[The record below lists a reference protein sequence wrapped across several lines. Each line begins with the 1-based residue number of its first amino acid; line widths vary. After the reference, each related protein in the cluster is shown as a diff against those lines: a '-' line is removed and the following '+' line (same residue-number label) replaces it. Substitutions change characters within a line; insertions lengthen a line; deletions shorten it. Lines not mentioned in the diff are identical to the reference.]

1 MLGNLL
7 LHFATEIRFNYTIIM
22 TNYKSAPIPST
33 KMPGGVPYIIGNET
47 AERFSFYGMK
57 TILVI
62 FMTKYLM
69 DQSGALDVMNREE
82 ALTWYHLFSSGVY
95 FTPILGALIADGLL
109 GKYRTIIFLSLVYCL
124 GHLVLSLD
132 DTRFGLSIGLGLIAM
147 GSGGIKPCVSA
158 HVGDQF
164 GKTNSHLLEK
174 VFSWFYFSI
183 NFGAFFSTLA
193 TPILLE
199 KYGPNVA
206 FGIPGV
212 LMFIA
217 TFVFWMGRKK
227 FIHIPPG
234 GMNFI
239 KEITSK
245 EGLSALARLTI
256 IYVFVAIFWSLFDQT
271 GSSWV
276 LQADQMDRNWL
287 GVEWLPS
294 QVQAVNPIL
303 ILIFI
308 PLFNYFI
315 FPTVSKRI
323 TLTPLRKI
331 GFGLFLTAP
340 SFLIIGYA
348 QSLIDTGQTPG
359 IYWQIIAY
367 GVITAA
373 EVLVSIT
380 CLEFSYSQAP
390 KTMKSVIM
398 SYFFL
403 SLTLGNLVTAGVNIF
418 IQNPD
423 GSLKI
428 EGADYF
434 YFFGGLMFV
443 TAVLFTMI
451 SRYYQPISYF
461 QEEGA

>member
-1 MLGNLL
+1 MW
-7 LHFATEIRFNYTIIM
+7 EISLE
-22 TNYKSAPIPST
+22 K
-33 KMPGGVPYIIGNET
+33 
-47 AERFSFYGMK
+47 
-57 TILVI
+57 
-62 FMTKYLM
+62 
-69 DQSGALDVMNREE
+69 
-82 ALTWYHLFSSGVY
+82 
-95 FTPILGALIADGLL
+95 PILIYWRKCSAGSISPLILAL
-109 GKYRTIIFLSLVYCL
+109 
-124 GHLVLSLD
+124 
-132 DTRFGLSIGLGLIAM
+132 
-147 GSGGIKPCVSA
+147 
-158 HVGDQF
+158 
-164 GKTNSHLLEK
+164 
-174 VFSWFYFSI
+174 
-183 NFGAFFSTLA
+183 FFSTLA
-193 TPILLE
+193 TPLLLE

-245 EGLSALARLTI
+245 AGLSALARLTI
-256 IYVFVAIFWSLFDQT
+256 IYVFVAIFWSLYDQT

-308 PLFNYFI
+308 PLFNYVI
-315 FPTVSKRI
+315 FPAVSKRI

-348 QSLIDTGQTPG
+348 QALIDGGQTPG
-359 IYWQIIAY
+359 IYWQLIAY
-367 GVITAA
+367 GIITAA

-380 CLEFSYSQAP
+380 CLEFSYFQAP
-390 KTMKSVIM
+390 RMMKSVIM

-403 SLTLGNLVTAGVNIF
+403 SITLGNLVTAGVNIF

-443 TAVLFTMI
+443 AAVLFTMI

-461 QEEGA
+461 QEESA

>member
-1 MLGNLL
+1 
-7 LHFATEIRFNYTIIM
+7 M
-22 TNYKSAPIPST
+22 TKYNIAPVPSKSVPKGI
-33 KMPGGVPYIIGNET
+33 PYIIGNEA
-47 AERFSFYGMK
+47 AERFSFYGMR

-69 DQSGALDVMNREE
+69 DQNGISDVMSREE

-95 FTPILGALIADGLL
+95 FTPILGALLSDGIL
-109 GKYRTIIFLSLVYCL
+109 GKYKTIISLSIVYCL
-124 GHLVLSLD
+124 GHLVLSVD
-132 DTRFGLSIGLGLIAM
+132 DTRMGLSVRLSLIAM

-164 GKTNSHLLEK
+164 GKTNSYLLEK

-183 NFGAFFSTLA
+183 NFGAFISTLA
-193 TPILLE
+193 TPLLLE
-199 KYGPNVA
+199 MYGPNVA
-206 FGIPGV
+206 FGIPGL

-217 TFVFWMGRKK
+217 TYVFWLGRKK
-227 FIHIPPG
+227 FVHIPPG
-234 GMNFI
+234 GKKFV

-245 EGLSALARLTI
+245 EGLNALARLTI
-256 IYVFVAIFWSLFDQT
+256 IYLFVSIFWSLYDQT

-276 LQADQMDRNWL
+276 LQADQMNRTWL
-287 GVEWLPS
+287 GITWLPS
-294 QVQAVNPIL
+294 QIQAINPIL

-308 PLFNYFI
+308 PLFNYAV
-315 FPTVSKRI
+315 FPAVSKRI
-323 TLTPLRKI
+323 KLTPLRKI
-331 GFGLFLTAP
+331 RFGLFLTAP

-348 QSLIDTGQTPG
+348 QSLIDAGQTPG

-367 GVITAA
+367 GFITAA

-390 KTMKSVIM
+390 RTMKSIIM

-428 EGADYF
+428 EGANYF
-434 YFFGGLMFV
+434 YFFAGLMFI
-443 TAVLFTMI
+443 AAILFTVF
-451 SRYYQPISYF
+451 SRYYEPTSYY
-461 QEEGA
+461 QEEVS

>member
-1 MLGNLL
+1 
-7 LHFATEIRFNYTIIM
+7 M
-22 TNYKSAPIPST
+22 TNYKSAPIPAT
-33 KMPGGVPYIIGNET
+33 GMPGGVPYIIGNEA

-95 FTPILGALIADGLL
+95 ITPILGALIADGLL
-109 GKYRTIIFLSLVYCL
+109 GKYRTIIFLSLVYYL

-132 DTRFGLSIGLGLIAM
+132 DTRFGLLIGLGLIAM

-193 TPILLE
+193 TPLLLE

-217 TFVFWMGRKK
+217 TIVFWMGRKK

-239 KEITSK
+239 KEIISK

-256 IYVFVAIFWSLFDQT
+256 IYVFVAIFWSLYDQT

-276 LQADQMDRNWL
+276 LQADQMYRNWL

-315 FPTVSKRI
+315 FPAVSKRI

-348 QSLIDTGQTPG
+348 QSLIDAGQTPG
-359 IYWQIIAY
+359 IYWQLIAY
-367 GVITAA
+367 GIITAA

-390 KTMKSVIM
+390 RTMKSIIM

-403 SLTLGNLVTAGVNIF
+403 SITLGNLVTAGVNIF

-443 TAVLFTMI
+443 AAVLFTMV

-461 QEEGA
+461 QEESA

>member
-1 MLGNLL
+1 
-7 LHFATEIRFNYTIIM
+7 M
-22 TNYKSAPIPST
+22 TNYKSAPIHST
-33 KMPGGVPYIIGNET
+33 KMPGGVPYIIGNEA

-69 DQSGALDVMNREE
+69 DQSGALNVMNREE

-193 TPILLE
+193 TPLLLE

-239 KEITSK
+239 KEIISK
-245 EGLSALARLTI
+245 EGLNALARLTI
-256 IYVFVAIFWSLFDQT
+256 IYVFVAIFWSLYDQT

-287 GVEWLPS
+287 GVEWMPS

-315 FPTVSKRI
+315 FPAVSKRI

-348 QSLIDTGQTPG
+348 QSLIDAGQTPG
-359 IYWQIIAY
+359 IYWQLIAY
-367 GVITAA
+367 GIITAA

-390 KTMKSVIM
+390 RKMKSVIM
-398 SYFFL
+398 GYFFL

-443 TAVLFTMI
+443 AAVLFTMI

-461 QEEGA
+461 QEESA

>member
-1 MLGNLL
+1 
-7 LHFATEIRFNYTIIM
+7 
-22 TNYKSAPIPST
+22 
-33 KMPGGVPYIIGNET
+33 
-47 AERFSFYGMK
+47 
-57 TILVI
+57 
-62 FMTKYLM
+62 M

-109 GKYRTIIFLSLVYCL
+109 GKYRTIILLSLVYCL

-193 TPILLE
+193 TPLLLE

-206 FGIPGV
+206 FGVPGV

-245 EGLSALARLTI
+245 AGLSALARLTI
-256 IYVFVAIFWSLFDQT
+256 IYVFV
-271 GSSWV
+271 SSG
-276 LQADQMDRNWL
+276 R
-287 GVEWLPS
+287 
-294 QVQAVNPIL
+294 
-303 ILIFI
+303 
-308 PLFNYFI
+308 
-315 FPTVSKRI
+315 
-323 TLTPLRKI
+323 
-331 GFGLFLTAP
+331 
-340 SFLIIGYA
+340 
-348 QSLIDTGQTPG
+348 SLIRRDHLGCCKPIKWTATG
-359 IYWQIIAY
+359 
-367 GVITAA
+367 
-373 EVLVSIT
+373 
-380 CLEFSYSQAP
+380 
-390 KTMKSVIM
+390 
-398 SYFFL
+398 
-403 SLTLGNLVTAGVNIF
+403 
-418 IQNPD
+418 
-423 GSLKI
+423 
-428 EGADYF
+428 
-434 YFFGGLMFV
+434 
-443 TAVLFTMI
+443 
-451 SRYYQPISYF
+451 
-461 QEEGA
+461 

>member
-1 MLGNLL
+1 
-7 LHFATEIRFNYTIIM
+7 M
-22 TNYKSAPIPST
+22 TNYKSAPTPST
-33 KMPGGVPYIIGNET
+33 KMPSGVPYIIGNEV

-69 DQSGALDVMNREE
+69 DQSGVLDVMSREE

-193 TPILLE
+193 TPLLLE

-239 KEITSK
+239 KEIISK

-256 IYVFVAIFWSLFDQT
+256 IYVFVAIFWSLYDQT

-315 FPTVSKRI
+315 FPAVSKRI

-348 QSLIDTGQTPG
+348 QSLIDAGQTLG
-359 IYWQIIAY
+359 IYWQLIAY

-390 KTMKSVIM
+390 RTMKSVIM
-398 SYFFL
+398 SCFFL

-423 GSLKI
+423 GSLKM
-428 EGADYF
+428 EGANYF

-443 TAVLFTMI
+443 AAVLFTMI

-461 QEEGA
+461 QEESV

>member
-1 MLGNLL
+1 
-7 LHFATEIRFNYTIIM
+7 M
-22 TNYKSAPIPST
+22 TKYNTAPVPS
-33 KMPGGVPYIIGNET
+33 KYMPKGIPYIIGNEA

-69 DQSGALDVMNREE
+69 DQNGILEVMNREE

-95 FTPILGALIADGLL
+95 FTPILGALLSDGIL
-109 GKYRTIIFLSLVYCL
+109 GKYKTIISLSIVYCL
-124 GHLVLSLD
+124 GHLVLSFY
-132 DTRFGLSIGLGLIAM
+132 DTRIGLSIGLFLIAM

-164 GKTNSHLLEK
+164 GKTNSYLLEK

-183 NFGAFFSTLA
+183 NIGAFFSTLA
-193 TPILLE
+193 TPLLLE

-206 FGIPGV
+206 FGIPGL

-217 TFVFWMGRKK
+217 TYVFWLGRGQ

-234 GMNFI
+234 GMKFA

-245 EGLSALARLTI
+245 EGLNALARLTI
-256 IYVFVAIFWSLFDQT
+256 IYVFVSIFWSLYDQT

-276 LQADQMDRNWL
+276 LQADQMNRTWL
-287 GVEWLPS
+287 GITWLPS

-308 PLFNYFI
+308 PLFNYAI
-315 FPTVSKRI
+315 FPAVSKRI
-323 TLTPLRKI
+323 SLTPLRKI
-331 GFGLFLTAP
+331 GFGLFLTVP

-348 QSLIDTGQTPG
+348 QSLIDVGQIPG

-367 GVITAA
+367 GFITAA

-390 KTMKSVIM
+390 RTMKSIIM

-403 SLTLGNLVTAGVNIF
+403 SLTLGNLVTAGVNVF

-428 EGADYF
+428 EGANYF
-434 YFFGGLMFV
+434 YFFAGLMFV
-443 TAVLFTMI
+443 TAILFTVF
-451 SRYYQPISYF
+451 SRYYKETSYF
-461 QEEGA
+461 QKGAS

>member
-1 MLGNLL
+1 M
-7 LHFATEIRFNYTIIM
+7 TE
-22 TNYKSAPIPST
+22 YKIAPAPS
-33 KMPGGVPYIIGNET
+33 KSMPKGIPYIIGNEA

-69 DQSGALDVMNREE
+69 DQNGTSDMMNREE
-82 ALTWYHLFSSGVY
+82 ALAWYHLFNSGVY
-95 FTPILGALIADGLL
+95 FTPILGALLSDGIL
-109 GKYRTIIFLSLVYCL
+109 GKYKTIISLSIVYCL

-132 DTRFGLSIGLGLIAM
+132 DTRIGLSIGLSLIAM

-164 GKTNSHLLEK
+164 GKTNSYLLEK

-183 NFGAFFSTLA
+183 NFGAFISTLA
-193 TPILLE
+193 TPLLLE

-206 FGIPGV
+206 FGIPGL

-217 TFVFWMGRKK
+217 TYVFWLGRKE
-227 FIHIPPG
+227 FVHIQPG
-234 GMNFI
+234 GMKFA
-239 KEITSK
+239 KEIASK
-245 EGLSALARLTI
+245 EGLNALARLSI
-256 IYVFVAIFWSLFDQT
+256 IYVFVSIFWSLYDQT

-276 LQADQMDRNWL
+276 LQADQMNRTWL
-287 GVEWLPS
+287 GITWLPS
-294 QVQAVNPIL
+294 QIQAVNPIL

-308 PLFNYFI
+308 PLFNYAI
-315 FPTVSKRI
+315 FPTVSKQI
-323 TLTPLRKI
+323 NLTPLRKI
-331 GFGLFLTAP
+331 GFGLFLTVP

-348 QSLIDTGQTPG
+348 QSLIDVGLVPG

-367 GVITAA
+367 SIITAA

-390 KTMKSVIM
+390 RTMKSIIM

-403 SLTLGNLVTAGVNIF
+403 SLTLGNLITVGVNIF

-428 EGADYF
+428 EGANYF
-434 YFFGGLMFV
+434 YFFAGLMFV
-443 TAVLFTMI
+443 AAILFTVF
-451 SRYYQPISYF
+451 SRYYKITSYY
-461 QEEGA
+461 QKEVS

>member
-1 MLGNLL
+1 MAKYN
-7 LHFATEIRFNYTIIM
+7 T
-22 TNYKSAPIPST
+22 APTPSKT
-33 KMPGGVPYIIGNET
+33 MPKGIPYIIGNEA

-69 DQSGALDVMNREE
+69 DQNGISDVMSREE

-95 FTPILGALIADGLL
+95 FTPILGALLSDGIL
-109 GKYRTIIFLSLVYCL
+109 GKYKTIISLSIVYCL

-132 DTRFGLSIGLGLIAM
+132 DTRIGLSIGLSLIAM

-164 GKTNSHLLEK
+164 GKTSAHLLEK

-183 NFGAFFSTLA
+183 NFGAFISTLA
-193 TPILLE
+193 TPLLLE
-199 KYGPNVA
+199 MYGPNVA
-206 FGIPGV
+206 FGIPGL

-217 TFVFWMGRKK
+217 TYVFWLGRKK

-234 GMNFI
+234 GMKFV
-239 KEITSK
+239 KEISSK
-245 EGLSALARLTI
+245 EGLNALARLTI
-256 IYVFVAIFWSLFDQT
+256 IYLFVSIFWSLYDQT

-276 LQADQMDRNWL
+276 LQADQMNRTWL
-287 GVEWLPS
+287 GITWLPS
-294 QVQAVNPIL
+294 QIQAINPIL

-308 PLFNYFI
+308 PLFNYAL
-315 FPTVSKRI
+315 FPALSKRI
-323 TLTPLRKI
+323 KLTPLRKI

-348 QSLIDTGQTPG
+348 QSLIDAGQTPG

-367 GVITAA
+367 GFITAA

-390 KTMKSVIM
+390 RTMKSIIM

-418 IQNPD
+418 IQNSD

-428 EGADYF
+428 EGANYF
-434 YFFGGLMFV
+434 YFFAGLMFV
-443 TAVLFTMI
+443 TAILFTVF
-451 SRYYQPISYF
+451 SRYYKPTSYY
-461 QEEGA
+461 QEETP

>member
-1 MLGNLL
+1 
-7 LHFATEIRFNYTIIM
+7 M
-22 TNYKSAPIPST
+22 TKYNTAPVPSKSTPKGI
-33 KMPGGVPYIIGNET
+33 PYIIGNEA

-69 DQSGALDVMNREE
+69 DQNGILDVMNREE

-95 FTPILGALIADGLL
+95 FTPILGALLSDGIL
-109 GKYRTIIFLSLVYCL
+109 GKYKTIITLSMVYCL
-124 GHLVLSLD
+124 GHLVLFLD
-132 DTRFGLSIGLGLIAM
+132 DTRTGLSIGLSLIAM

-164 GKTNSHLLEK
+164 GKTNSNLLEK

-193 TPILLE
+193 TPLLLE

-206 FGIPGV
+206 FGIPGL

-217 TFVFWMGRKK
+217 TYVFWLGRKK
-227 FIHIPPG
+227 FVHIPPG
-234 GMNFI
+234 GMKFI
-239 KEITSK
+239 KEIVSK
-245 EGLSALARLTI
+245 EGLNALARLTI
-256 IYVFVAIFWSLFDQT
+256 IYVFVSIFWSLYDQT

-276 LQADQMDRNWL
+276 LQADQMNRTWL
-287 GVEWLPS
+287 GITWLPS
-294 QVQAVNPIL
+294 QIQAVNPIL

-308 PLFNYFI
+308 PLFNYAV
-315 FPTVSKRI
+315 FPAVSKRI
-323 TLTPLRKI
+323 NLTPLRKI

-340 SFLIIGYA
+340 SFIIIGYA
-348 QSLIDTGQTPG
+348 QSLIDAGQTPG

-367 GVITAA
+367 GFITAA

-390 KTMKSVIM
+390 RTMKSIIM

-423 GSLKI
+423 GSLII
-428 EGADYF
+428 EGANYF
-434 YFFGGLMFV
+434 YFFAGLMFA
-443 TAVLFTMI
+443 TAILFTI
-451 SRYYQPISYF
+451 FSRYYKPISYY
-461 QEEGA
+461 QEEAAEN